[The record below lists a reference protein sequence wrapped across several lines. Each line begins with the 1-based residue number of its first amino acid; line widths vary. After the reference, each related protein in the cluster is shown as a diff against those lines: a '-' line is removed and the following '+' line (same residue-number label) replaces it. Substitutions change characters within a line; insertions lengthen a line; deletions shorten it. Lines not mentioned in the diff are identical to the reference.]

1 MRGFPFRRF
10 SNGLTRAIAVAAVI
24 SALVGVSAIPE
35 SSAAASTIIV
45 SASDC
50 ARLVRHR
57 PSSDVAYRPGVDAN
71 GNAVAPADL
80 PADLP
85 GAVAVKTPTEITFE
99 VTYDL
104 LSAYGVSETGA
115 LVAQGDATVGTV
127 EYDLLSGALTF
138 NGERLDDAEA
148 DALGALCQEAEGG

>member
-1 MRGFPFRRF
+1 MRGFPFQRF

-24 SALVGVSAIPE
+24 SALVGMSAIPE

-71 GNAVAPADL
+71 GNAVV

-85 GAVAVKTPTEITFE
+85 GAVAVNTPTEITFE

-104 LSAYGVSETGA
+104 LSVYGVSETGA

-138 NGERLDDAEA
+138 NGERLDDADA

>member
-24 SALVGVSAIPE
+24 PALVGMSAIPE

-71 GNAVAPADL
+71 GNAVV

-85 GAVAVKTPTEITFE
+85 GAVAVNTPTEITFE

-104 LSAYGVSETGA
+104 LSVYGVSETGA